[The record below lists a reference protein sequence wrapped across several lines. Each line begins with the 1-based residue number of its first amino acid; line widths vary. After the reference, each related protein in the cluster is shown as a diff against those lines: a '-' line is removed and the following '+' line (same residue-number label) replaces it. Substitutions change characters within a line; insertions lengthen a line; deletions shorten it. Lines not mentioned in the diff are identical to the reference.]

1 MGSRGPTYDY
11 FQAARAVRG
20 DQDFVYLNQ
29 SDRFEHLGCLGCL
42 GWWKWLKDNFDGD
55 DLFGFL
61 EENQPKFYQLIHPII
76 ASSHS

>member
-1 MGSRGPTYDY
+1 MSRMDG
-11 FQAARAVRG
+11 V
-20 DQDFVYLNQ
+20 
-29 SDRFEHLGCLGCL
+29 
-42 GWWKWLKDNFDGD
+42 WKWLKDNFEGD